1 LRDLPHPVSSQG
13 GVGRILNSD
22 GGKARVRIWDGPT
35 RLSHGLIVILVAAL
49 WWTGETDQLD
59 LHRDAGSILLGVVIF
74 RLIWGFIGA
83 STARFSD
90 FMRGPRAI
98 ATYVGDLIRG
108 RTERAVIGHNPLGG
122 WSVAAMLALLASE
135 LTLGLFTVDVDG
147 AQPGPLA
154 KFISFDQGRAVAQWH
169 QWAFNALLALI
180 GLHLA
185 AVVFYAVIKR
195 DNLVGPM
202 ISGARRQAGD
212 VAPMTPAP
220 WWRLAVAVAA
230 AAVLAAL
237 IVRG

>member
-1 LRDLPHPVSSQG
+1 V
-13 GVGRILNSD
+13 
-22 GGKARVRIWDGPT
+22 RVRIWDGPT

-49 WWTGETDQLD
+49 WWTGETEQLD
-59 LHRDAGSILLGVVIF
+59 LHRDAGSTLLGVVIF

-98 ATYVGDLIRG
+98 ATYAGDLIRG
-108 RTERAVIGHNPLGG
+108 RTDRAVIGHNPLGG
-122 WSVAAMLALLASE
+122 WSVAAMLALLAAE

-154 KFISFDQGRAVAQWH
+154 KFISFDEGRAVAQWH
-169 QWAFNALLALI
+169 QWVFNGLLALI

-195 DNLVGPM
+195 DNLVSPM
-202 ISGARRQAGD
+202 LTGARHQAGD

-220 WWRLAVAVAA
+220 LWRLAVAVAA
-230 AAVLAAL
+230 AAGFTVLL
-237 IVRG
+237 VRG

>member
-1 LRDLPHPVSSQG
+1 LRDLPHSVPRQG
-13 GVGRILNSD
+13 RVDRIPTS
-22 GGKARVRIWDGPT
+22 GAGKARVRIWDGPT

-59 LHRDAGSILLGVVIF
+59 LHRDAGSILLGVVLF
-74 RLIWGFIGA
+74 RLIWGFVGA

-98 ATYVGDLIRG
+98 ASYVDDLIRG
-108 RTERAVIGHNPLGG
+108 RTDRAVIGHNPLGG
-122 WSVAAMLALLASE
+122 WSVAAMLALLAAE
-135 LTLGLFTVDVDG
+135 LALGLFTVDVDG

-169 QWAFNALLALI
+169 QWVFNGLLALI
-180 GLHLA
+180 ALHLA

-202 ISGARRQAGD
+202 LTGARRHGAD

-220 WWRLAVAVAA
+220 LWRLAVAVVT